1 MLCSQVYYKGT
12 AQVIS
17 IPSLLLH
24 NPSIEYPYTE
34 RAAARGP
41 LSFLFFFYL
50 LLLLSNFYNR

>member
-24 NPSIEYPYTE
+24 NPSIEYPYKESEDTCP
-34 RAAARGP
+34 R
-41 LSFLFFFYL
+41 FFTQLLDL

>member
-34 RAAARGP
+34 SEDACPR
-41 LSFLFFFYL
+41 FFT
-50 LLLLSNFYNR
+50 

>member
-24 NPSIEYPYTE
+24 NQTKKHKKKKGRPIFP
-34 RAAARGP
+34 G
-41 LSFLFFFYL
+41 FFTQLLDL